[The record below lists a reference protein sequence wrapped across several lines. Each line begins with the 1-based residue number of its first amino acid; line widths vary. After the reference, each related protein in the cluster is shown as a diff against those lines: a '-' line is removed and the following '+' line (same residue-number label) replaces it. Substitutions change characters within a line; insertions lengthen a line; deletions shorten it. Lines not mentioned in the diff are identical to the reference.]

1 MVITL
6 ELEGGERIQLVQ
18 QGVGVDN
25 EIFAEFEKQTD
36 DLTKDLE
43 ESSTYFTRF
52 RLLIVHLAQYPRQH
66 PPYFLFPR
74 LEELLKDFGVE
85 VQRQEDALEKVED
98 SVNETA
104 EMTDLTVYELYQV
117 ISNSS
122 ALFVNF
128 AHSRNN

>member
-1 MVITL
+1 M
-6 ELEGGERIQLVQ
+6 
-18 QGVGVDN
+18 
-25 EIFAEFEKQTD
+25 
-36 DLTKDLE
+36 
-43 ESSTYFTRF
+43 
-52 RLLIVHLAQYPRQH
+52 
-66 PPYFLFPR
+66 
-74 LEELLKDFGVE
+74 
-85 VQRQEDALEKVED
+85 QRQEDALEKVED